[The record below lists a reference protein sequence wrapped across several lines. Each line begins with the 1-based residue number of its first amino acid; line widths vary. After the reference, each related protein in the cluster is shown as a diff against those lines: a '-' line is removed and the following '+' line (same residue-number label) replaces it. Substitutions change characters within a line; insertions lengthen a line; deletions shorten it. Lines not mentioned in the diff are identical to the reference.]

1 MNVITIILIL
11 LFLYVVLG
19 VSRIISDFN
28 QPSINQPHYVHHLSI
43 TGILFAFLLSPFFW
57 WAEVTDPMPKGTK
70 MRNKEL
76 KKLERKNKK
85 LMRDIFRK

>member
-1 MNVITIILIL
+1 VITIILIL

-28 QPSINQPHYVHHLSI
+28 QPSINQPHYVRNPSI
-43 TGILFAFLLSPFFW
+43 TGMLLAFLLAPFFW
-57 WAEVTDPMPKGTK
+57 WTEVTDPTPKEIK

-76 KKLERKNKK
+76 KKLEKQNKRM
-85 LMRDIFRK
+85 MRNIFRK